1 MPPNSAGRLAHP
13 ASGREASSAA
23 VRQAFQRTTRPKV
36 PPKREELSHQGTS
49 REKSGRPAARFGHE
63 PWQAHAR
70 SPNRTGNSGTCS
82 ASAPA
87 RQTMTWCPRIRK
99 RGVTLVAYGS
109 EITTGNHARLT
120 ARRRC
125 ACDACSR
132 GSRSPFDSCGPNGW
146 PARCGARTSHSQIM
160 VGARLKK
167 GVSVARNCKCAA
179 AVRASV
185 SKFDRQ
191 GNYECA
197 AQFYC
202 GKGIA
207 AFPPKR
213 RGAEPRG
220 GMAGPERLYAVPS
233 MNGP

>member
-1 MPPNSAGRLAHP
+1 M
-13 ASGREASSAA
+13 
-23 VRQAFQRTTRPKV
+23 RQAFQRTTRPKV

-99 RGVTLVAYGS
+99 RGATLVAYGS

-120 ARRRC
+120 ARRQC

-167 GVSVARNCKCAA
+167 GVSVARNSQMRGSGARFRFK
-179 AVRASV
+179 VRSAGQL
-185 SKFDRQ
+185 RMHR
-191 GNYECA
+191 A
-197 AQFYC
+197 ILLR
-202 GKGIA
+202 KGIA
-207 AFPPKR
+207 AS
-213 RGAEPRG
+213 PRNVVAPNQEVEWLALSG
-220 GMAGPERLYAVPS
+220 YMRFRL
-233 MNGP
+233 

>member
-132 GSRSPFDSCGPNGW
+132 GSRSPFELVWAKWLARSMWCEDISQSDHGRRETEKRCFRGAESQMRGSGARFRFKVRSAGQLRMHRAILLRKRNCGIPPETSWRRTKRWNGW
-146 PARCGARTSHSQIM
+146 P
-160 VGARLKK
+160 
-167 GVSVARNCKCAA
+167 
-179 AVRASV
+179 
-185 SKFDRQ
+185 
-191 GNYECA
+191 
-197 AQFYC
+197 
-202 GKGIA
+202 
-207 AFPPKR
+207 
-213 RGAEPRG
+213 
-220 GMAGPERLYAVPS
+220 
-233 MNGP
+233 

>member
-1 MPPNSAGRLAHP
+1 MASLP
-13 ASGREASSAA
+13 ADDQAPSPHQSGKSSVIKA
-23 VRQAFQRTTRPKV
+23 Q
-36 PPKREELSHQGTS
+36 
-49 REKSGRPAARFGHE
+49 AARKRGDPRLVSDMSRGKPMPDLQTE
-63 PWQAHAR
+63 PAI
-70 SPNRTGNSGTCS
+70 SGTCS

-87 RQTMTWCPRIRK
+87 RQTMTLCPRLRK

-167 GVSVARNCKCAA
+167 GVSVARNRKCAA

-197 AQFYC
+197 A
-202 GKGIA
+202 
-207 AFPPKR
+207 
-213 RGAEPRG
+213 
-220 GMAGPERLYAVPS
+220 
-233 MNGP
+233 